1 MKKYRVMDQAIA
13 PFEDGENKGK
23 HYYPGSPHGD
33 VVELNDGDPRVAI
46 WLEDGVI
53 TPEHSHKEP
62 KLKEDKP
69 ESKGEGR

>member
-1 MKKYRVMDQAIA
+1 MIRKYKLVGDQGIM
-13 PFEDGENKGK
+13 PETKVIKPGE
-23 HYYPGSPHGD
+23 
-33 VVELNDGDPRVAI
+33 VVELDDGDPRVAI

-69 ESKGEGR
+69 ESKGEGK